1 MTLTEKDLTQFE
13 DALRREHH
21 SEFRW
26 TNTACAVLIAEVR
39 VQRERI
45 AALENAIRKVIK
57 HQPWP
62 GDDRSERDFNAA
74 ALLVPE
80 EF

>member
-1 MTLTEKDLTQFE
+1 MTNEQLDRIEAT
-13 DALRREHH
+13 LRAEHH
-21 SEFRW
+21 SEVRW
-26 TNTACAVLIAEVR
+26 VHNTCAILLAEMR
-39 VQRERI
+39 ANNERI

-62 GDDRSERDFNAA
+62 GDDRSERDFIDAA
-74 ALLVPE
+74 MLVPE